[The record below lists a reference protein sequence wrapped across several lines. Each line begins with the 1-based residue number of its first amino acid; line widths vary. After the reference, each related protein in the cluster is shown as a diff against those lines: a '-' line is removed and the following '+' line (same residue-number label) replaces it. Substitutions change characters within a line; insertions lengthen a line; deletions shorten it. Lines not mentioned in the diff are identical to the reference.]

1 MWVDRPMCQ
10 FKHTCW
16 YGLWV
21 CGYPG
26 HIRVYIECRYIC
38 TTALG
43 CTKQVPGPVI
53 PQQNL
58 PQHSEHSTPSLQ
70 LLSFLRTSSGAT
82 NRQRQS
88 RYTLP
93 TWQILFVFCEY
104 SEVSYMVKLLYKV
117 ILVEYSLNFWKV
129 RAFCKVGF
137 SMFKRSY
144 NKSWKWNNESATNGA
159 VMSWQNFKNFNFM
172 SVFFNLM

>member
-1 MWVDRPMCQ
+1 MRRKSRSYAVEQAAPVITMWVDRPMCQ

-117 ILVEYSLNFWKV
+117 ILVEYSLNF
-129 RAFCKVGF
+129 
-137 SMFKRSY
+137 
-144 NKSWKWNNESATNGA
+144 
-159 VMSWQNFKNFNFM
+159 
-172 SVFFNLM
+172 